1 MSRHLHFM
9 GAGGVG
15 MCGLAE
21 VLLSDGLRVSGCDL
35 ELTER
40 TARLVELGATMA
52 RGHDPAHLGGVD
64 ALVVSAAVNPAH
76 PEVAAART
84 AGVPVV
90 RRAEL
95 LGWLMRK
102 ARGVAVAG
110 THGKTTTTALAG
122 HLLDAAGLAPTVVV
136 GGNARFMGA
145 HGRRGTGELIVC
157 EADEYDRSFLELD
170 PEIAVIT
177 NVEAEHLD
185 CYDGPDDLH
194 AAFATFANRAAPFG
208 VVVLCGDDPGARS
221 LAPRLRRRALWY
233 GIAPGLDLVAT
244 GIAADAGGSR
254 FVVESAAG
262 GRLGSVKLPL
272 LGRHNVRNALAALAV
287 GLELGV
293 DFDRLAAACESF
305 AGVARRFQV
314 LGERAGVTVVD
325 DYAHHPT
332 EISAVLA
339 AARQAMPGRRLV
351 AVFQPHLFSRTRDF
365 AGAFGEALL
374 AADVTIV
381 LPIYPA
387 RETPI
392 PGIDGSLV
400 ADEARRRGHAAV
412 ETVDG
417 MAGALARLGRLLQ
430 PGDVLLTL
438 GAGDVHRLAESWLGG
453 GR

>member
-76 PEVAAART
+76 PEVAAARA

-194 AAFATFANRAAPFG
+194 AAFATFANRVAPFG
-208 VVVLCGDDPGARS
+208 AVVLCGDDPGARS

-262 GRLGSVKLPL
+262 GRLGSVRLPL
-272 LGRHNVRNALAALAV
+272 LGRHNVRNALASLAV

>member
-417 MAGALARLGRLLQ
+417 MAGALARLGGLLQ

>member
-76 PEVAAART
+76 PEVAAARA

-208 VVVLCGDDPGARS
+208 VVVLC
-221 LAPRLRRRALWY
+221 
-233 GIAPGLDLVAT
+233 
-244 GIAADAGGSR
+244 
-254 FVVESAAG
+254 
-262 GRLGSVKLPL
+262 
-272 LGRHNVRNALAALAV
+272 
-287 GLELGV
+287 
-293 DFDRLAAACESF
+293 
-305 AGVARRFQV
+305 
-314 LGERAGVTVVD
+314 
-325 DYAHHPT
+325 
-332 EISAVLA
+332 
-339 AARQAMPGRRLV
+339 
-351 AVFQPHLFSRTRDF
+351 
-365 AGAFGEALL
+365 
-374 AADVTIV
+374 
-381 LPIYPA
+381 
-387 RETPI
+387 
-392 PGIDGSLV
+392 
-400 ADEARRRGHAAV
+400 
-412 ETVDG
+412 
-417 MAGALARLGRLLQ
+417 
-430 PGDVLLTL
+430 
-438 GAGDVHRLAESWLGG
+438 
-453 GR
+453 